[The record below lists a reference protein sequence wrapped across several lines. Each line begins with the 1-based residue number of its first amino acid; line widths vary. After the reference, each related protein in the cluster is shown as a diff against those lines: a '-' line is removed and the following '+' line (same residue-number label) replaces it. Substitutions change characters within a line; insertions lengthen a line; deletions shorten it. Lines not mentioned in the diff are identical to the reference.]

1 MKKENESPNI
11 YARTRYFGS
20 MREPHISMSDSS
32 RLLAMLE
39 ENLPENLDLVA
50 QVRAIRASEFKHRTI
65 LEELDLGY
73 MEVGLEGEV
82 VHVHPRFLAMT
93 GFTEEELV
101 GTKGEAMLDEEGTAR
116 MAEVVLERKAGKASS
131 YEMPI
136 LHRDGHRMWFLITG
150 APIRQEDGTLT
161 GSVGIHFDITQRKL
175 LELETNRALTAE
187 AYARNRERGLLMK
200 MSHEIRTPINAING
214 MFSLMNNVPRSKEY
228 EAIWQG
234 AMRATAM
241 LRKVVDDVLDLSRL
255 EIGKSS
261 VQLREVDVVDVTS
274 GVAKMHHLLANEK
287 GIHLECNCELD
298 ETQRVLDVD
307 KWLQILTNL
316 LGNAIKYTEEGVVS
330 LVIRN
335 HESKADWIVAEVS
348 DEGKGIPTEHHAR
361 IFEPFGMLNADNPKE
376 IHRMKEGSTGLG
388 LSISRELARVM
399 DGELTLVPQSVGAC
413 FQLSIPSKTWD
424 KPTQLRATED
434 DHVNQVPNWNAEGMR
449 VLLAEDNDIN
459 VLYAKALLD
468 RWKVHVDVAPDGQ
481 HALDLMEGG
490 RYDAILLDVQ
500 MPNMDGLET
509 VRRIRA
515 RERDT
520 EGEMQQVFMVTAFA
534 DVETREMAQAAGANG
549 FLAKPFAPDEL
560 FDVLHSIHMARGE
573 SQ

>member
-1 MKKENESPNI
+1 
-11 YARTRYFGS
+11 

-560 FDVLHSIHMARGE
+560 FDMLRSIHMARGE

>member
-1 MKKENESPNI
+1 
-11 YARTRYFGS
+11 

-39 ENLPENLDLVA
+39 ENLPDNLDLVA

-73 MEVGLEGEV
+73 MEVDVEGEV

-93 GFTEEELV
+93 GFTEQELV

-116 MAEVVLERKAGKASS
+116 MAQVVLERKAGKASS

-348 DEGKGIPTEHHAR
+348 DEGKGIPKEHHAR
-361 IFEPFGMLNADNPKE
+361 IFEPFGILNADNPKE

-424 KPTQLRATED
+424 KPTQLRATEG
-434 DHVNQVPNWNAEGMR
+434 DHVNQVPDWNAEGMR

-481 HALDLMEGG
+481 RALDLMEGG

-515 RERDT
+515 RERDN

-560 FDVLHSIHMARGE
+560 FDVLRCIHMARGE

>member
-1 MKKENESPNI
+1 
-11 YARTRYFGS
+11 

>member
-1 MKKENESPNI
+1 
-11 YARTRYFGS
+11 
-20 MREPHISMSDSS
+20 MREPHISVSDSS
-32 RLLAMLE
+32 RLLTLLE
-39 ENLPENLDLVA
+39 ENLSENLDLVA

-73 MEVGLEGEV
+73 MEVDLEGEV

-116 MAEVVLERKAGKASS
+116 MAQVVSERKAGKASS

-150 APIRQEDGTLT
+150 APIRQVDGTLM
-161 GSVGIHFDITQRKL
+161 GSVGIHYDITQRKL
-175 LELETNRALTAE
+175 LELETNRALAAE
-187 AYARNRERGLLMK
+187 AFARNRERGLLMK

-214 MFSLMNNVPRSKEY
+214 MFSLMNNVPRSEEY

-255 EIGKSS
+255 EIGKPSL
-261 VQLREVDVVDVTS
+261 QLREVDVVDVTA
-274 GVAKMHHLLANEK
+274 GVAKMHHLLADEK
-287 GIHLECNCELD
+287 GIHLECSCELD
-298 ETQRVLDVD
+298 DTQRVLDVD

-316 LGNAIKYTEEGVVS
+316 LGNAIKYTEEGEVS

-348 DEGKGIPTEHHAR
+348 DEGKGIPKEHQAR
-361 IFEPFGMLNADNPKE
+361 IFEPFGMLNADSPKD
-376 IHRMKEGSTGLG
+376 IHRVEEGSTGLG

-399 DGELTLVPQSVGAC
+399 KGELTLVPQSVGAC

-424 KPTQLRATED
+424 KSTQPRGTEG
-434 DHVNQVPNWNAEGMR
+434 DHVSQVPEWDGEGMR

-468 RWKVHVDVAPDGQ
+468 KWKVHVDVAPDGQ
-481 HALDLMEGG
+481 HALDLLEEG
-490 RYDAILLDVQ
+490 RYDVILLDVQ

-509 VRRIRA
+509 LRRIRA
-515 RERDT
+515 GERDA
-520 EGEMQQVFMVTAFA
+520 GRDPQQVFMVTAFA
-534 DVETREMAQAAGANG
+534 DVETRGIAQAAGTNG
-549 FLAKPFAPDEL
+549 FLAKPFAPNEL
-560 FDVLHSIHMARGE
+560 LDVLRSIPMMR
-573 SQ
+573 

>member
-1 MKKENESPNI
+1 M
-11 YARTRYFGS
+11 
-20 MREPHISMSDSS
+20 D
-32 RLLAMLE
+32 LLE
-39 ENLPENLDLVA
+39 ENLKGQTEVLNQLQAL
-50 QVRAIRASEFKHRTI
+50 QASEFKYRTI

-73 MEVGLEGEV
+73 VEVDLDGV
-82 VHVHPRFLAMT
+82 VTHIHPRFVAIT
-93 GFTEEELV
+93 GYQQEDLV
-101 GTKGEAMLDEEGTAR
+101 GTKGEIMLDEEGRAK
-116 MAEVVLERKAGKASS
+116 MKEVVALRQQGQSS
-131 YEMPI
+131 AYELPVK
-136 LHRDGHRMWFLITG
+136 HRLGHRIWLLITG
-150 APIRQEDGTLT
+150 APIRNLDGEVV
-161 GSVGIHFDITQRKL
+161 GSVGIHFDISERKM
-175 LELETNRALTAE
+175 LELETNRALASE

-348 DEGKGIPTEHHAR
+348 DEGKGIPKEHHAR
-361 IFEPFGMLNADNPKE
+361 IFEPFGILNADNPKE

-424 KPTQLRATED
+424 KPTQLRATEG
-434 DHVNQVPNWNAEGMR
+434 DHVNQVPDWNAEGMR

-481 HALDLMEGG
+481 RALDLMEGG

-515 RERDT
+515 RERDN

-560 FDVLHSIHMARGE
+560 FDVLRSIYMARGE

>member
-1 MKKENESPNI
+1 
-11 YARTRYFGS
+11 
-20 MREPHISMSDSS
+20 
-32 RLLAMLE
+32 
-39 ENLPENLDLVA
+39 
-50 QVRAIRASEFKHRTI
+50 
-65 LEELDLGY
+65 
-73 MEVGLEGEV
+73 
-82 VHVHPRFLAMT
+82 
-93 GFTEEELV
+93 
-101 GTKGEAMLDEEGTAR
+101 
-116 MAEVVLERKAGKASS
+116 
-131 YEMPI
+131 
-136 LHRDGHRMWFLITG
+136 
-150 APIRQEDGTLT
+150 
-161 GSVGIHFDITQRKL
+161 
-175 LELETNRALTAE
+175 
-187 AYARNRERGLLMK
+187 
-200 MSHEIRTPINAING
+200 
-214 MFSLMNNVPRSKEY
+214 
-228 EAIWQG
+228 
-234 AMRATAM
+234 MRATAM

-348 DEGKGIPTEHHAR
+348 DEGKGIPKEHHAR
-361 IFEPFGMLNADNPKE
+361 IFEPFGILNADNPKE

-424 KPTQLRATED
+424 KPTQLRATEG
-434 DHVNQVPNWNAEGMR
+434 DHVNQVPDWNAEGMR

-481 HALDLMEGG
+481 RALDLMEGG
-490 RYDAILLDVQ
+490 ATTPFCWTCKCPTWMASRRFAASVLGSATTRGRCSRCSWSRLLP
-500 MPNMDGLET
+500 MSKP
-509 VRRIRA
+509 VRWHKP
-515 RERDT
+515 REP
-520 EGEMQQVFMVTAFA
+520 MAFWPSLLRRMNCLTCS
-534 DVETREMAQAAGANG
+534 VPYTW
-549 FLAKPFAPDEL
+549 
-560 FDVLHSIHMARGE
+560 RGE
-573 SQ
+573 KVNESLDSSF

>member
-1 MKKENESPNI
+1 
-11 YARTRYFGS
+11 

-274 GVAKMHHLLANEK
+274 GVAKMHHLLSNEK

-560 FDVLHSIHMARGE
+560 FDVLRSIHMARGE

>member
-1 MKKENESPNI
+1 
-11 YARTRYFGS
+11 

-424 KPTQLRATED
+424 KPTQLRTTED

-481 HALDLMEGG
+481 RALDLMERG

-560 FDVLHSIHMARGE
+560 FDVLRSIHMARGE